1 MMDLE
6 IDVMPEDQVV
16 PCCSAAA
23 HSGGD
28 RCTCWVI
35 ELVSPQQPI
44 QEGPTNV
51 RRRACGD
58 CAYRHDS
65 VERQRGEEP
74 NPAGGMIF
82 CHWDGPEVLRAVHPP
97 SGHSIP
103 FTPGEAYDPIVRGDR
118 AWKGD
123 DRPQDWCAVGAA
135 MNGARR

>member
-1 MMDLE
+1 MDLE

-35 ELVSPQQPI
+35 ELVRPQQPI

-51 RRRACGD
+51 RQRACGD
-58 CAYRHDS
+58 CAYRRDS

-74 NPAGGMIF
+74 NPGGGMIF

-103 FTPGEAYDPIVRGDR
+103 FEPGEAYDPIVHRDR

-123 DRPQDWCAVGAA
+123 GRPQDWCAVGAA
-135 MNGARR
+135 INGARR